1 MYIKLWSLV
10 LMLLSC
16 IFSSCVHQPPLDM
29 DGTFSENCD
38 PDSVYFGN
46 TILPILQSNCAMSG
60 CHDAESHREGIN
72 LSSYYDIMNSDVVV
86 IGKPNKSELIH
97 VLTANGND
105 LMPPQPNLALTSDQI
120 SLIQIWIEQG
130 AKFNTCGGCDTSLFA
145 FSANIWP
152 IIQTNC
158 TGCHSGPNPDG
169 GVALTNH
176 TQVAASANNGSLMG
190 VLTATNGYNLMPQN
204 SNGLP
209 QCKITQIE
217 NWINNGTPND

>member
-1 MYIKLWSLV
+1 
-10 LMLLSC
+10 
-16 IFSSCVHQPPLDM
+16 
-29 DGTFSENCD
+29 
-38 PDSVYFGN
+38 
-46 TILPILQSNCAMSG
+46 
-60 CHDAESHREGIN
+60 
-72 LSSYYDIMNSDVVV
+72 MNSDVVV

-204 SNGLP
+204 SYGLP

>member
-1 MYIKLWSLV
+1 MYKKLRPLELV
-10 LMLLSC
+10 LLSF

-60 CHDAESHREGIN
+60 CHDAASHREGIN

-145 FSANIWP
+145 FSSNIWP

-176 TQVAASANNGSLMG
+176 TQVAASANNGSLIG

-204 SNGLP
+204 SYGLP